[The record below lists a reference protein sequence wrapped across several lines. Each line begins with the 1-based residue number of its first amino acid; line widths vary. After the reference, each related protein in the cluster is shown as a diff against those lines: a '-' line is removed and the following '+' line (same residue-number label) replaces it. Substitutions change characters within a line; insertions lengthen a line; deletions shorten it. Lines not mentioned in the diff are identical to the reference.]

1 MKKLFKHSI
10 SLLLAFALFAVPAIA
25 AEGELDPSTH
35 IRFEVM
41 NPQNVKP
48 GELAFIYIILDNPKV
63 EYASIQSEFSYPQ
76 GWMSEKFSQKDAG
89 IGTKPLKAYCQLI
102 PEGRLDE
109 YYNEATEEGYSA
121 FSIVGNNP
129 TENTFRFAIYDGNA
143 EGKTIAV
150 GNDALALFAIR
161 VPADATP
168 GNYTINAYDIWLA
181 TGEPNNVGDGGIDP
195 FTYTVTVN
203 ESFMQGDVNGDG
215 EVDVRDITALID
227 VIMNSIT
234 DNPRADVNAD
244 KDIDVRD
251 ITALIDIIMNS

>member
-1 MKKLFKHSI
+1 MKKLFKQSI
-10 SLLLAFALFAVPAIA
+10 FLLLAFALFAVPAIA

-48 GELAFIYIILDNPKV
+48 GELAFVYIILDNPNV
-63 EYASIQSEFSYPQ
+63 VYASMQSEFAYPQ
-76 GWMSEKFSQKDAG
+76 GWTAEKFSQKDAG
-89 IGTKPLKAYCQLI
+89 IGIKPLKAFCQLI

-109 YYNEATEEGYSA
+109 YYDEVTEESYSA
-121 FSIVGNNP
+121 FTIIGNNP

-143 EGKTIAV
+143 EGKTIRV
-150 GNDALALFAIR
+150 GNDALALFAVR

-168 GNYTINAYDIWLA
+168 GNYTINAYNIWLA
-181 TGEPNNVGDGGIDP
+181 TGNPNNLGDGGIDP
-195 FTYTVTVN
+195 FSFTVTVN
-203 ESFMQGDVNGDG
+203 EPFVRGDVNGDG